1 MAALAYTALSG
12 SRNSS
17 ISSTERSITTTTSG
31 PADSS
36 ASVTKAWYGR
46 ALRSVARA
54 GARPCSATAR
64 PTSTKLQAK

>member
-1 MAALAYTALSG
+1 M
-12 SRNSS
+12 
-17 ISSTERSITTTTSG
+17 TTTTSG

-54 GARPCSATAR
+54 GARPCSATATL
-64 PTSTKLQAK
+64 TSTKLQAK